1 MLQDFKSLYQE
12 VIVQLE
18 AKIDPFDLNVFMPYI
33 NSNVKITA
41 FQTQVSFLI
50 LFTYIR
56 IFILMLNSLIRN
68 FVADFILK
76 SRYFIQH

>member
-41 FQTQVSFLI
+41 FQTQVRFLVI
-50 LFTYIR
+50 LFTY
-56 IFILMLNSLIRN
+56 
-68 FVADFILK
+68 K
-76 SRYFIQH
+76 